1 MLLEFFHTISD
12 YSYILDIFSLAVS
25 LLTLITM
32 LRFRHRLEIELDR
45 RELLNTRRKLQ
56 KELDG
61 FSGSLLDG
69 IYTVE
74 FLQKIDLLLNDLLL
88 SYKCFSWKLRI
99 TIRWTIFLLNSFYIN
114 DALSSSSRYRH
125 KLCKKLQKISVLLRK
140 ED

>member
-25 LLTLITM
+25 FLTLITM
-32 LRFRHRLEIELDR
+32 LRFRHRLQIELDR

-74 FLQKIDLLLNDLLL
+74 FLQKIDLLLNELLL

-99 TIRWTIFLLNSFYIN
+99 TIRWTIFFLNSFCIN
-114 DALSSSSRYRH
+114 DASSNSSRHRY
-125 KLCKKLQKISVLLRK
+125 KLCKNMRRILVLLRK